1 MWLVLRQWCA
11 VVWVRVDVSLEK
23 MMTKFIYRYGDCEY
37 ENHHG
42 KKAVSRFDK
51 NK

>member
-11 VVWVRVDVSLEK
+11 VVWVRVGWE
-23 MMTKFIYRYGDCEY
+23 YRGNDDEIHILLRGLCVQESPG
-37 ENHHG
+37 EEG
-42 KKAVSRFDK
+42 FDK